1 MKNSK
6 QNSSASGNKQA
17 TGSKSTSG
25 GRCCSKNGEGR
36 ESEFQVQGIRNEARE
51 KA

>member
-1 MKNSK
+1 MIMKNSK

-25 GRCCSKNGEGR
+25 GRCCSKSTAKG
-36 ESEFQVQGIRNEARE
+36 A
-51 KA
+51 KASSKSKE